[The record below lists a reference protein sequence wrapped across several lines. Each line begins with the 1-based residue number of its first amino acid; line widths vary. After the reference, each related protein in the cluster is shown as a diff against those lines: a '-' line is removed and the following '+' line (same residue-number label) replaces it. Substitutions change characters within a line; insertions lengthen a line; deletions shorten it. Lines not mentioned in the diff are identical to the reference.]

1 MSAIFV
7 TGLLHG
13 PHTTGQDSPAGNS
26 NGIGLYSFQQPGVS
40 HVAYMVLPHVS
51 WIACHVPTALL
62 AEAEVKFHTRNENES
77 LVTPITTAFNLPWEV
92 IAETEG
98 GSVNRPAGKL
108 TVIVCDPPSGSTFG
122 NATPPPVATRGT
134 PDTEPSLLNV
144 NGPQRP
150 LPSHL
155 TSNVDDAD
163 TKVDGSALGKSL
175 ESPGAEPDCQSVDK
189 VEMNA
194 VDSPAYT
201 LKFGVRKSVRVGV
214 VVFFARDGVINPTPA
229 G

>member
-26 NGIGLYSFQQPGVS
+26 HGIGLYSFQQPGVS

-77 LVTPITTAFNLPWEV
+77 LVTPSTTAVSLPWEV

-98 GSVNRPAGKL
+98 GAVNRPAGKL
-108 TVIVCDPPSGSTFG
+108 TVIVCDPPSGATFG

-144 NGPQRP
+144 SGPH
-150 LPSHL
+150 LPDPSPR
-155 TSNVDDAD
+155 TSNVDDAEAS
-163 TKVDGSALGKSL
+163 VEGSASGKSL
-175 ESPGAEPDCQSVDK
+175 ESPGAGPVCQSD
-189 VEMNA
+189 
-194 VDSPAYT
+194 
-201 LKFGVRKSVRVGV
+201 
-214 VVFFARDGVINPTPA
+214 
-229 G
+229 

>member
-77 LVTPITTAFNLPWEV
+77 LVTPSTTAVSLPWELV
-92 IAETEG
+92 AETEG

-108 TVIVCDPPSGSTFG
+108 NVKVCSPPSASSRRHA
-122 NATPPPVATRGT
+122 NLAPAAA
-134 PDTEPSLLNV
+134 PDT
-144 NGPQRP
+144 
-150 LPSHL
+150 
-155 TSNVDDAD
+155 
-163 TKVDGSALGKSL
+163 
-175 ESPGAEPDCQSVDK
+175 
-189 VEMNA
+189 
-194 VDSPAYT
+194 
-201 LKFGVRKSVRVGV
+201 
-214 VVFFARDGVINPTPA
+214 
-229 G
+229 